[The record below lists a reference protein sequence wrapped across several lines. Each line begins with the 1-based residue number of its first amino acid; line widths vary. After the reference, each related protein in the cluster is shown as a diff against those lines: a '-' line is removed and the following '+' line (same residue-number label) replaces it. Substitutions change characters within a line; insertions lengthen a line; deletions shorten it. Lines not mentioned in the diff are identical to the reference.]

1 MNREKKNRAGLEKRN
16 LADWDPLGSLE
27 KFGAGGKLRTTEID
41 IPRHVRRI
49 TDQHRVIVMIDR
61 RLLILLRIGINMDVG
76 YRITNHFLKK
86 KHTSHKPNYT
96 QKYHPSVK
104 KTQTQKNKKNKT

>member
-1 MNREKKNRAGLEKRN
+1 MNREKKNRARLDKRN

-27 KFGAGGKLRTTEID
+27 KFGAGGKLQTTEID

-49 TDQHRVIVMIDR
+49 TDQMIDR
-61 RLLILLRIGINMDVG
+61 RLLILLRIGINMDVR

-86 KHTSHKPNYT
+86 IKKH
-96 QKYHPSVK
+96 V
-104 KTQTQKNKKNKT
+104 TQT